1 MKEIKDD
8 INRWR
13 DIPCSW
19 VGRIN
24 IVKMTILPNAIY
36 RFNAIP
42 IKLPMAFFTEL
53 EQKNL
58 TIHME
63 TQKNLNSQS
72 SLEREEWSWRNQS
85 S

>member
-8 INRWR
+8 LNEWR
-13 DIPCSW
+13 NSPCSW

-24 IVKMTILPNAIY
+24 TVKMTIISNATY

-53 EQKNL
+53 EQKF
-58 TIHME
+58 H
-63 TQKNLNSQS
+63 NSYENTKYPKQPKQS
-72 SLEREEWSWRNQS
+72 
-85 S
+85 